1 MGAFADYAYY
11 RDVFH
16 GTSISVSAFSRLAE
30 AATLYVNYLCCERA
44 AEIIEAGDDPEMVGR
59 IKGAVCASVEAL
71 GRFYGLSDGEAIHRP
86 LASESVGNHSVSY
99 GKTAQEE
106 AVSGMDEGRL
116 VERTI
121 RPYLAGTGL
130 MYTGIDR

>member
-44 AEIIEAGDDPEMVGR
+44 AKIINDGQDADLIAR

-71 GRFYGLSDGEAIHRP
+71 GRFYGLSDGEATNRP

-106 AVSGMDEGRL
+106 AMSGMDEGRL

-130 MYTGIDR
+130 MYTGFDR